1 MPNLT
6 LKQIYDASGH
16 TYGTEVWRIENF
28 SLTPVPKAQH
38 GQFYSGDAYIVMH
51 TYSLG
56 LRKAQN
62 LHFWIG
68 KHASQD
74 EYATAAIIANT
85 FDTFE
90 QDCLIQFREI
100 EQLESATFLHYF
112 DKIEYLQGGLS
123 SGFQHVVMNAD
134 NSRRLLRV
142 KGIGAKVRSTEVEF
156 SWASFSTDDVY
167 RESLN
172 NCEKMNFFESLKIVC
187 VLFTSLLY
195 YHVLKLFVE

>member
-16 TYGTEVWRIENF
+16 NYGTEVWRIENF
-28 SLTPVPKAQH
+28 SLAPIPKSEY
-38 GQFYSGDAYIVMH
+38 GKFYSGDCYIVLH

-68 KHASQD
+68 KNASQD
-74 EYATAAIIANT
+74 EYASAAIIANT
-85 FDTFE
+85 FDCFE

-100 EQLESATFLHYF
+100 ERNESATFLNYF
-112 DKIEYLQGGLS
+112 QKIEYLKGGLS
-123 SGFQHVVMNAD
+123 SGFKHVVINED
-134 NSRRLLRV
+134 NNRRLLRV

-156 SWASFSTDDVY
+156 SWDSFSTDDVY
-167 RESLN
+167 KKVKNFKILIVFTVLGLSLVYHTIL
-172 NCEKMNFFESLKIVC
+172 SVILK
-187 VLFTSLLY
+187 
-195 YHVLKLFVE
+195 